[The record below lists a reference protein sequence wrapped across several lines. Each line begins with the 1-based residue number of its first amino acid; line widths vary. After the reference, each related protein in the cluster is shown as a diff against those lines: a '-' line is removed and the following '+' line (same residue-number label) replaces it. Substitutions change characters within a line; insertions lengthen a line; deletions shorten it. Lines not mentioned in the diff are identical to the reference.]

1 MPGMIRQNWLGICF
15 GVAVLLVMSAAAYLK
30 SEQDQGDGHPSSYSN
45 LRRGAKAA
53 YLFLQQSGYPVERW
67 ERSPKNLPDD
77 GQGVLLIVA
86 EPLSHPTPE
95 ESNALSRFLL
105 HGGSIL
111 AAGMLP
117 DAFVSKAA
125 ALPGDPRIGGAECKA
140 VAPTRLTRG
149 GMISL
154 DGTLKWD
161 STDSSQVVHF
171 ADQKGNAV
179 VVSYPVG
186 SGSVV
191 WWASA
196 WPLENAGIREK
207 NNLELLRN
215 STDGYKRVLWDEFY
229 QGTRERNAEHKPIR
243 VYSWALGQL
252 GLIALVIVLTYSRR
266 SGPLVPAVQTSR
278 VSPLEFVET
287 LGNVFRRA
295 KSTHVAVEI
304 AFQRFRQVAARRL
317 GIRGT
322 SNASEIVEAMLHR
335 GIRISEST
343 AKLVRESEL
352 ASNDGSLTERSAISL
367 VRALN
372 EATQA
377 MDPTQITSNKSGVR
391 AVHSNV
397 EKNIEERN

>member
-1 MPGMIRQNWLGICF
+1 MIRQNWAAVCF
-15 GVAVLLVMSAAAYLK
+15 GVGILLVMSVAAYLQ
-30 SEQDQGDGHPSSYSN
+30 SEQDKGDGHPSSYSN

-53 YLFLQQSGYPVERW
+53 YLFLQRSGYPVERW
-67 ERSPKNLPDD
+67 ERSPKELPAD
-77 GQGVLLIVA
+77 GQGILLVVA
-86 EPLSHPTPE
+86 EPVSRPTPE
-95 ESNALSRFLL
+95 ESNALGRFLL

-125 ALPGDPRIGGAECKA
+125 AADGDARIGGAECKA

-149 GMISL
+149 GSISQ
-154 DGTLKWD
+154 DGVLKWD

-171 ADQKGNAV
+171 ADPKGNAV

-186 SGSVV
+186 SGTVV

-196 WPLENAGIREK
+196 WPLENAGIRER

-229 QGTRERNAEHKPIR
+229 QDTQELKSEHKPIR
-243 VYSWALGQL
+243 AYSWALAQL
-252 GLIALVIVLTYSRR
+252 ALIALAVVLTYSRR
-266 SGPLVPAVQTSR
+266 SGPLVPFVQPSR
-278 VSPLEFVET
+278 ISPLEFVET

-322 SNASEIVEAMLHR
+322 SNASEIVDAMFHR
-335 GIRISEST
+335 GFRISEST
-343 AKLVRESEL
+343 ANLVRQSEL
-352 ASNDGSLTERSAISL
+352 TVGDVTLTERTAIIF

-372 EATQA
+372 EATEA
-377 MDPTQITSNKSGVR
+377 MYPSKRITSSKNAVNSHSGD
-391 AVHSNV
+391 
-397 EKNIEERN
+397 KNIEERK